1 MRATAIQD
9 AQPTLELMITL
20 SLLAGLTGQPEFVLD
35 ARTRL
40 ALSDLLRPLT
50 DMPVLHP
57 GEARSLN
64 AALQAAL
71 TPAQAQTLAQAHAAL
86 EARAQAFMARARFAT
101 PDGPLNLT
109 VARYSLMVPG
119 GPDTV
124 RGVTDRSLPN
134 PYRTGVN
141 AELLRRLLATLAP

>member
-9 AQPTLELMITL
+9 AQPTLELLITVR
-20 SLLAGLTGQPEFVLD
+20 LLAGLTGQPEFRRE

-50 DMPVLHP
+50 DMSALYPS
-57 GEARSLN
+57 EARTLN

-71 TPAQAQTLAQAHAAL
+71 TPAQAQMLTRARAAL
-86 EARAQAFMARARFAT
+86 EAQVRSFMARARFAT

-109 VARYSLMVPG
+109 VARYGLMVPG
-119 GPDTV
+119 GPDIV
-124 RGVTDRSLPN
+124 RGVTDCSLPN
-134 PYRTGVN
+134 PYHTGVN
-141 AELLRRLLATLAP
+141 AALLERLLTALAP

>member
-9 AQPTLELMITL
+9 AQPTLELLITVRLL
-20 SLLAGLTGQPEFVLD
+20 SGLAGRPEFMPD

-40 ALSDLLRPLT
+40 VLSDLLRPLP
-50 DMPVLHP
+50 DLPALHP
-57 GEARSLN
+57 SEARSLN

-71 TPAQAQTLAQAHAAL
+71 TPAQAQTLAQARAAL

-109 VARYSLMVPG
+109 MARYGLMVPG

-124 RGVTDRSLPN
+124 RGVTGRTLPN

-141 AELLRRLLATLAP
+141 AELLARLLTALAP